1 MKNIVGRWVR
11 KSHQKCQV
19 DLSFLQ
25 GASVVQT
32 SLAITKIS
40 KNWIALWKFAFI
52 DFIFMIYFSK
62 SFINPLERFISSM
75 SDQGKLAVFRQNWCY
90 CNKQGRKSAKH
101 TKHTFSVYMKCII
114 LQEISSTKTR
124 SRILSKAFFHLPLI
138 SSTGSILKYPL
149 IYFSIL
155 SRLANT
161 TILLCTG

>member
-1 MKNIVGRWVR
+1 MKNIVGWWVR

-32 SLAITKIS
+32 SLGITKIS

-62 SFINPLERFISSM
+62 SFTNPLERFVSAM
-75 SDQGKLAVFRQNWCY
+75 SDPKNWQCLDKIDVY

-101 TKHTFSVYMKCII
+101 TKHVFRFHMKCLI

-138 SSTGSILKYPL
+138 SSTGSIRKYPL
-149 IYFSIL
+149 PYFSIL
-155 SRLANT
+155 SRLSGP
-161 TILLCTG
+161 LLY